1 MHMKKLFDQLDDK
14 IVKLLSLISFIAL
27 IFVGI
32 MIAIF
37 LFRELY
43 DMAILAFSTPTN
55 KNYYMILQAI
65 LSFFIF
71 FEFLTLIIISI
82 RTKGHVSLLFLL
94 TLGITAL
101 IRMLLTYHEELWGLL
116 AISGSILMLIG
127 GAILLKKFVFIE
139 DSEEEHL

>member
-1 MHMKKLFDQLDDK
+1 MKKYFDHFDDQVVK
-14 IVKLLSLISFIAL
+14 ILTRISFIAL
-27 IFVGI
+27 ILVGI
-32 MIAIF
+32 IIAIF
-37 LFRELY
+37 LFRELF
-43 DMAILAFSTPTN
+43 DMALLAFQPY
-55 KNYYMILQAI
+55 KAGNYYQILQSI

-82 RTKGHVSLLFLL
+82 RSKGHVSLLFLL

-127 GAILLKKFVFIE
+127 GAILLKKFIFIE
-139 DSEEEHL
+139 DSEGEHL